1 MVEKGDKNIM
11 TKVCVR
17 QPGYL
22 PYIGFFKKIESSDV
36 FVFLD
41 DIQYEKNGFD
51 NRNKIRTSEGFMWLT
66 VPVNYKFGQFLNKIK
81 IANNED
87 FCRKHR
93 KAIKINYQKAAFFSE
108 YWNDIESILSQ
119 KWELLI
125 DLNIKLIE
133 YFISK
138 LDLSTKTIK
147 SSKLTIKKT
156 GSEKLLEICR
166 KLDATT
172 YLSGELGKN
181 YLNEQIFH
189 DSKIQVI
196 YEKFE
201 HPTYHQLNKTFIP
214 NMSILDLLF
223 NEGPNAITI
232 LKNSKNF

>member
-1 MVEKGDKNIM
+1 M
-11 TKVCVR
+11 TRVCIR

-41 DIQYEKNGFD
+41 DVQYGKNGFD
-51 NRNKIRTSEGFMWLT
+51 NRNKIRTLEGYMWLT
-66 VPVNYKFGQFLNKIK
+66 VPVFYKFGQFLNEIK

-87 FCRKHR
+87 WNRKHR
-93 KAIKINYQKAAFFSE
+93 KSIKINYQKATFFSE

-138 LDLSTKTIK
+138 LNLTTKTLK
-147 SSKLTIKKT
+147 SSELNIKKT
-156 GSEKLLEICR
+156 SSEKLLGICR
-166 KLDATT
+166 KLDATI
-172 YLSGELGKN
+172 YLSGELGRS

-189 DSKIQVI
+189 DSNIQVI

-201 HPTYHQLNKTFIP
+201 HPIYTQTTHNFIP
-214 NMSILDLLF
+214 NMSIIDLLF
-223 NEGPNAITI
+223 NEGPNAANI
-232 LKNSKNF
+232 LKNAKNF